1 MDLKEA
7 GKLILAIIICNLAGA
22 IGSIFTFASIPT
34 WYATLIKPEFN
45 PPNWV
50 FGPVW
55 TTLYIL
61 MGISLY
67 LIWKQYEKRKNA
79 KPALTVFSIQL
90 ILNSLW
96 SILFFGMQSPLYGLL
111 CIIPLWASIALMIV
125 RFYPLSRNAALLQ
138 IPYLLWVSFATVLN
152 ASIWMLN

>member
-1 MDLKEA
+1 MDIKDA
-7 GKLILAIIICNLAGA
+7 GKLLLAIIISNLAGA
-22 IGSIFTFASIPT
+22 IGSIFTFTSIDS

-45 PPNWV
+45 PPNWI

-67 LIWKQYEKRKNA
+67 LIWNKYEEGKDA
-79 KPALTVFSIQL
+79 QPALTVVSVQWA
-90 ILNSLW
+90 LNALW
-96 SILFFGMQSPLYGLL
+96 SFLFFGLQSPLYGLFG
-111 CIIPLWASIALMIV
+111 IIPLWISIAAMIAM
-125 RFYPLSRNAALLQ
+125 FYPLSRNAALLQ

-152 ASIWMLN
+152 ASIWLLN

>member
-1 MDLKEA
+1 MDLKDA
-7 GKLILAIIICNLAGA
+7 GKLILAIIICNLAGI
-22 IGSIFTFASIPT
+22 IGSFFTFTAIDS

-55 TTLYIL
+55 TLLYTL

-67 LIWKQYEKRKNA
+67 IIWKKYEEGKDA
-79 KPALTVFSIQL
+79 KPALTIFSVQWA
-90 ILNSLW
+90 LNALW
-96 SILFFGMQSPLYGLL
+96 SILFFGLQSPLYGLIG
-111 CIIPLWASIALMIV
+111 IIPLWISIALMIKSY
-125 RFYPLSRNAALLQ
+125 YPLSRNAALLQ
-138 IPYLLWVSFATVLN
+138 IPYLLWVSFATILN

>member
-7 GKLILAIIICNLAGA
+7 GKLILAIIICNLAGT

-45 PPNWV
+45 PPNWI

-55 TTLYIL
+55 TTLYVL

-67 LIWKQYEKRKNA
+67 LIWKQYEKGKNA
-79 KPALTVFSIQL
+79 KPALTIFSIQL
-90 ILNSLW
+90 VLNALW
-96 SILFFGMQSPLYGLL
+96 SILFFGLQSPLYGLL
-111 CIIPLWASIALMIV
+111 CIIPLWISIALMIM

-138 IPYLLWVSFATVLN
+138 IPYLLWVSFATILN
-152 ASIWMLN
+152 ASIWLLN

>member
-7 GKLILAIIICNLAGA
+7 GKLLIAIIICNLAGA
-22 IGSIFTFASIPT
+22 IGSIFTFSSVST
-34 WYATLIKPEFN
+34 WYTTLIKPEFN

-67 LIWKQYEKRKNA
+67 LIWKKYEEGKNA
-79 KPALTVFSIQL
+79 NPALTIFSIQL
-90 ILNSLW
+90 ILNALW
-96 SILFFGMQSPLYGLL
+96 SILFFGLQSPLYGLIG
-111 CIIPLWASIALMIV
+111 IIPLWIAIALMIV
-125 RFYPLSRNAALLQ
+125 KFYPLSRNAALLQ
-138 IPYLLWVSFATVLN
+138 IPYLLWVSFATILN

>member
-1 MDLKEA
+1 MNLKDA
-7 GKLILAIIICNLAGA
+7 GKLLLAIIVCNLAGA
-22 IGSIFTFASIPT
+22 IGAIFTFASIPT

-55 TTLYIL
+55 TILYTL

-67 LIWKQYEKRKNA
+67 IIWKKHEEGKNA
-79 KPALTVFSIQL
+79 KPALTIFSIQWF
-90 ILNSLW
+90 LNALW
-96 SILFFGMQSPLYGLL
+96 SILFFGLQSPLYGLIG
-111 CIIPLWASIALMIV
+111 IIPLWISIALMIKEY
-125 RFYPLSRNAALLQ
+125 YPLSRNAALLQ
-138 IPYLLWVSFATVLN
+138 IPYLLWVSFATILN

>member
-7 GKLILAIIICNLAGA
+7 GKLILAIILCNLAGA
-22 IGSIFTFASIPT
+22 IGSIFTFSAIPT

-45 PPNWV
+45 PPNWI

-55 TTLYIL
+55 TALYVL

-67 LIWKQYEKRKNA
+67 LIWKQYEKGKNA
-79 KPALTVFSIQL
+79 KTALTIFSVQWV
-90 ILNSLW
+90 LNALW
-96 SILFFGMQSPLYGLL
+96 SFLFFGLQSPLYGLL
-111 CIIPLWASIALMIV
+111 CIIPLWISIAVMIAK
-125 RFYPLSRNAALLQ
+125 FYPLSKNAALLQ

-152 ASIWMLN
+152 ASIWVLN